1 MLKNFLSSVC
11 AGVLISI
18 GGCVF
23 LACENRYVGAVLFS
37 VALLCICLKG
47 YALYTGR
54 VGYIIESHK
63 KSDFA
68 ALAVILIGN
77 LITTFLLGM
86 LVRVSMPQLGET
98 AAAICSGKLTQAF
111 WQTLVRA
118 FFCGILMY
126 LAVST
131 YKEKNT
137 VLGILFCVPVF
148 ILSGFE
154 HFDSRYVL
162 FRRIGHL
169 LVECRAVHARCCY
182 RQLARRNAPAGTDSY
197 RREKK

>member
-98 AAAICSGKLTQAF
+98 
-111 WQTLVRA
+111 
-118 FFCGILMY
+118 
-126 LAVST
+126 
-131 YKEKNT
+131 
-137 VLGILFCVPVF
+137 
-148 ILSGFE
+148 
-154 HFDSRYVL
+154 
-162 FRRIGHL
+162 
-169 LVECRAVHARCCY
+169 
-182 RQLARRNAPAGTDSY
+182 QLQFAPASSPKRSGRPLSAHFSAEY
-197 RREKK
+197 

>member
-86 LVRVSMPQLGET
+86 LVRVSMPQLCE
-98 AAAICSGKLTQAF
+98 
-111 WQTLVRA
+111 
-118 FFCGILMY
+118 
-126 LAVST
+126 T

-154 HFDSRYVL
+154 HSIADMFYFGASGIFSLSAAL
-162 FRRIGHL
+162 FMLAVVIGNSLGGML
-169 LVECRAVHARCCY
+169 L
-182 RQLARRNAPAGTDSY
+182 PALTLIGG
-197 RREKK
+197 EKK

>member
-1 MLKNFLSSVC
+1 MLKNFLSSIC

-23 LACENRYVGAVLFS
+23 LACENRYVGSVLFS

-86 LVRVSMPQLGET
+86 LVRVSIPQRRDGNCNLLRQAHPSVLADPCPRIFLRNT
-98 AAAICSGKLTQAF
+98 DVSRGKHIQREEHRFGYSL
-111 WQTLVRA
+111 LRA
-118 FFCGILMY
+118 GVYSKRL
-126 LAVST
+126 
-131 YKEKNT
+131 
-137 VLGILFCVPVF
+137 
-148 ILSGFE
+148 
-154 HFDSRYVL
+154 
-162 FRRIGHL
+162 
-169 LVECRAVHARCCY
+169 
-182 RQLARRNAPAGTDSY
+182 
-197 RREKK
+197 

>member
-1 MLKNFLSSVC
+1 MLKNFLSSVG

-63 KSDFA
+63 KSDIA

-77 LITTFLLGM
+77 LITTYLLGM
-86 LVRVSMPQLGET
+86 LVRV
-98 AAAICSGKLTQAF
+98 
-111 WQTLVRA
+111 WQTLGRV
-118 FFCGILMY
+118 FFCGLLMY

-131 YKEKNT
+131 YNEINT

-154 HFDSRYVL
+154 HSIADMFYFGASGIFSLSAALFMLAVVIGNSRGGML
-162 FRRIGHL
+162 LPALTLIGGRKN
-169 LVECRAVHARCCY
+169 ESK
-182 RQLARRNAPAGTDSY
+182 QS
-197 RREKK
+197 

>member
-18 GGCVF
+18 GGYVF

-111 WQTLVRA
+111 WQTLV
-118 FFCGILMY
+118 
-126 LAVST
+126 
-131 YKEKNT
+131 
-137 VLGILFCVPVF
+137 
-148 ILSGFE
+148 
-154 HFDSRYVL
+154 
-162 FRRIGHL
+162 
-169 LVECRAVHARCCY
+169 
-182 RQLARRNAPAGTDSY
+182 
-197 RREKK
+197 

>member
-11 AGVLISI
+11 AGALISI

-37 VALLCICLKG
+37 VALLCICLKS

-126 LAVST
+126 R
-131 YKEKNT
+131 
-137 VLGILFCVPVF
+137 G
-148 ILSGFE
+148 E
-154 HFDSRYVL
+154 HIQREEHCFGYS
-162 FRRIGHL
+162 L
-169 LVECRAVHARCCY
+169 LRAGVYSKR
-182 RQLARRNAPAGTDSY
+182 L
-197 RREKK
+197 

>member
-1 MLKNFLSSVC
+1 MLKNFLSSIC

-98 AAAICSGKLTQAF
+98 AAAICSGKLAQAF

-137 VLGILFCVPVF
+137 VLGILF
-148 ILSGFE
+148 LSLI
-154 HFDSRYVL
+154 H
-162 FRRIGHL
+162 I
-169 LVECRAVHARCCY
+169 
-182 RQLARRNAPAGTDSY
+182 
-197 RREKK
+197 

>member
-98 AAAICSGKLTQAF
+98 
-111 WQTLVRA
+111 
-118 FFCGILMY
+118 
-126 LAVST
+126 
-131 YKEKNT
+131 
-137 VLGILFCVPVF
+137 
-148 ILSGFE
+148 
-154 HFDSRYVL
+154 
-162 FRRIGHL
+162 
-169 LVECRAVHARCCY
+169 
-182 RQLARRNAPAGTDSY
+182 QLQFAPASSPKRFGRPLSARFSAEY
-197 RREKK
+197 